1 MPPGSAGPSDD
12 NRRGPDSP
20 VERFRDRLG
29 HLPDAEIAKLAGV
42 TRSGVQK
49 YRQRHGIPA
58 PTDHGVKRR
67 GRPTAIEED
76 LLGQLS
82 DAEIAR
88 RAGRSRSA
96 VQKLR
101 TRRGIAPHGEDAAPE
116 PATGESGQTW
126 GWRLRIA
133 TPAGVVVRVT
143 VAPDAGAACA
153 AGLALGDVIAA
164 ERVAAAI
171 D

>member
-1 MPPGSAGPSDD
+1 MPSGPAGPSDD
-12 NRRGPDSP
+12 PKRGPDSP

-29 HLPDAEIAKLAGV
+29 LLPDAEIAKLAGV

-58 PTDHGVKRR
+58 PTEGGVKRR
-67 GRPTAIEED
+67 GRPTAIAEE

-101 TRRGIAPHGEDAAPE
+101 TRRGIAPHSDDAPAE
-116 PATGESGQTW
+116 PVVIRDQRTW

-133 TPAGVVVRVT
+133 TAAGVVVRVT
-143 VAPDAGAACA
+143 VAPDAGTACA
-153 AGLALGDVIAA
+153 AGLRLGDVIGA

-171 D
+171 A